1 MQITSGV
8 VNEPLDLKV
17 KQYGFSGAVKCLI
30 LYFFENDV
38 SANNMTD
45 RGSVDQ
51 LRGNSLFINGHI
63 GSEAKYLINIDK
75 GKINVKAILCTIGCC
90 FFRTKNHFC
99 HFYFLA
105 GNDQFSVSR
114 SQLLTWFGRQRVARS
129 PSEWNDKSWD

>member
-1 MQITSGV
+1 MQITSAGV
-8 VNEPLDLKV
+8 ENEPLDLKV

-75 GKINVKAILCTIGCC
+75 GQINVEAILCTIGCC
-90 FFRTKNHFC
+90 KDNLFFFRKKIPFFISTF
-99 HFYFLA
+99 
-105 GNDQFSVSR
+105 
-114 SQLLTWFGRQRVARS
+114 
-129 PSEWNDKSWD
+129 